1 MRKLISIVL
10 GMLFLVGCVP
20 PATPSTATTATS
32 QTTVRQDASSLSGEE
47 LQRYEQAFAASL
59 AFFNWNAQALV
70 SVYDCPEN
78 LNLAE
83 FFWNGIGTQVLTDEE
98 EEFIRQA
105 KIDPGYDIAR
115 IDVAEA
121 NAVLERCF
129 GITWEEANGVGLD
142 NLLYNKKENCYYLA
156 ANGTNGFSL
165 AVIHSGT
172 HNEDGSVS
180 LTYSH
185 GILEYVVT
193 FFEEESSDGV
203 RYRFI
208 SNLKVE

>member
-47 LQRYEQAFAASL
+47 LQHYEQAFADS
-59 AFFNWNAQALV
+59 FEPFNWNAQALV

-129 GITWEEANGVGLD
+129 GITWEETNGVGLD
-142 NLLYNKKENCYYLA
+142 RLPYNEKENCCYMA
-156 ANGTNGFSL
+156 ANGPLFL
-165 AVIHSGT
+165 YDLKIHSGT
-172 HNEDGSVS
+172 RNEDGSVS

-193 FFEEESSDGV
+193 FFEEESSDGMC
-203 RYRFI
+203 YRFI